1 MMTPEEKDKQA
12 KITPAIRDFVSAI
25 EKAGLVTSALIFD
38 PEGDFLIKCGNAAQ
52 EGKEFVRL
60 HYFLSLVVAQL
71 DASGHYTKDDVDLPA
86 DIDTSENSRNVADR
100 LVMALLS
107 MPAEM
112 LPERIVTLAQEYA
125 DARKG

>member
-12 KITPAIRDFVSAI
+12 KLSPAIRDFVAAV
-25 EKAGLVTSALIFD
+25 ERAGLVTSALIFD
-38 PEGDFLIKCGNAAQ
+38 PEGDFLIKCGNATQ

-71 DASGHYTKDDVDLPA
+71 DASGHYTKDTVELGGYS
-86 DIDTSENSRNVADR
+86 SENAQNVADR
-100 LVMALLS
+100 LAVALLS

-112 LPERIVTLAQEYA
+112 LPDRIVALAQEYA
-125 DARKG
+125 DTRKG

>member
-38 PEGDFLIKCGNAAQ
+38 PEGDFLIKCGNAPQ

-71 DASGHYTKDDVDLPA
+71 DASGHFSRTEVDLPS
-86 DIDTSENSRNVADR
+86 DTSENAQNVADR

-112 LPERIVTLAQEYA
+112 LPDRIVTLAQEYA
-125 DARKG
+125 DTRKG